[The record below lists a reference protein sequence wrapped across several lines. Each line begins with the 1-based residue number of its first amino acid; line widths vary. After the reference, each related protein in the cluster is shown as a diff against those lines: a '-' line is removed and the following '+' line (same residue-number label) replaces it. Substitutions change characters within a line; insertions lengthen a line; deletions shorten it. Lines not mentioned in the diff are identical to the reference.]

1 MPIFN
6 GLLVAAFLM
15 LVAASVAVVGSMI
28 VLALFDLAF
37 GGKRRSPAAVEATEG
52 DIDMVEPVEDMVEPV
67 ELNKPAS
74 NLRSDVEAPNDNVV
88 PFKRTG

>member
-15 LVAASVAVVGSMI
+15 LVTASVAVVGSMI
-28 VLALFDLAF
+28 VLALFALAF
-37 GGKRRSPAAVEATEG
+37 GGKRRSPAAVEETEG
-52 DIDMVEPVEDMVEPV
+52 DIDMVAPV

-74 NLRSDVEAPNDNVV
+74 NLRSDVEALNDNIV
-88 PFKRTG
+88 PFRRIG